1 MIIKKKYFTML
12 FQNLA
17 NLVGS
22 RGFELDTATQ
32 IMKIF
37 QTQRED
43 YDNTEVGG
51 VNQEWQWRNTLFTI
65 AK

>member
-1 MIIKKKYFTML
+1 MIKKKYFTVL

-37 QTQRED
+37 QKQRED

-51 VNQEWQWRNTLFTI
+51 I
-65 AK
+65 